1 MNRPPVSERLRRVN
15 EALRQVLADGIEG
28 LSDPGLGFVTV
39 TAVRAASDLTQAT
52 VYVSVLGNER
62 KRDGALAALERA
74 RGLLQARVARELHF
88 KRTPLLTFRYDE
100 TTDRALRL
108 NELIDQA
115 APKVSADP
123 E

>member
-1 MNRPPVSERLRRVN
+1 VKRQSVSERLRRVN
-15 EALRQVLADGIEG
+15 EALRQVLADGIEN

-39 TAVRAASDLTQAT
+39 TAVRAVSDLTQAT

-62 KRDGALAALERA
+62 KRTDALAALERA
-74 RGLLQARVARELHF
+74 RGVLQQRVARELHF

-100 TTDRALRL
+100 NTDRALRL
-108 NELIDQA
+108 TELIDQA
-115 APKVSADP
+115 APHAADP

>member
-1 MNRPPVSERLRRVN
+1 VNRQTVSERMRRVN
-15 EALRQVLADGIEG
+15 EALRQVLADGVEG

-39 TAVRAASDLTQAT
+39 TAVRAVSDLTQAT

-62 KRDGALAALERA
+62 KRTAAMAALERS
-74 RGLLQARVARELHF
+74 RGVLQHRVARELHF

-100 TTDRALRL
+100 NTDRALRL
-108 NELIDQA
+108 TELIDQA
-115 APKVSADP
+115 ASHATDP

>member
-1 MNRPPVSERLRRVN
+1 MKRQPVSERLRRVN
-15 EALRQVLADGIEG
+15 EALRQVLADGVES

-39 TAVRAASDLTQAT
+39 TSVRATSDLTQAT

-62 KRDGALAALERA
+62 RRAAGLAALERA
-74 RGLLQARVARELHF
+74 HGVLQSRVARELHF

-108 NELIDQA
+108 TELIDQA
-115 APKVSADP
+115 APRVLADP